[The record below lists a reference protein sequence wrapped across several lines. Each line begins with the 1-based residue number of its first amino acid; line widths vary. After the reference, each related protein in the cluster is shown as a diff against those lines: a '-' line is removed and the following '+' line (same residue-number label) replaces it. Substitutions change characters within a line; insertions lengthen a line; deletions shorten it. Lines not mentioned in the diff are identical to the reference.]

1 LWVGEVSCGWGR
13 SVVGGG
19 GETRVFEFRPYC
31 VVTSAEGQSPKHE
44 PSCDGCKLL
53 PRTTHNAILASW
65 HKM

>member
-1 LWVGEVSCGWGR
+1 M
-13 SVVGGG
+13 GGG